1 MKIIFIGSVEF
12 SGKAL
17 EKLLE
22 INANIIGI
30 ITKESSAFNSDFK
43 NLKPIGELNNIPSI
57 YSNNINDEETLFWI
71 RELKPDILM
80 CFGWSNLIKKKV
92 LEVAPMGVIGFHPT
106 LLPNNR
112 GRHPLIWA
120 KVLGLEKSGNT
131 FFFMDEGAD
140 TGDIISQKSFNIK
153 NDDDASS
160 LYQKMVDLAMIQI
173 PELHNQLKSGNYIRI
188 PQEKI
193 DGNKWRKRSV
203 KDGLID
209 FRLST
214 RQICNLVR
222 ALSKPYVGAHIEIEN
237 KNYVVWKV
245 KEGKIGAYSK
255 NIEPGKVLSI
265 IENKIEVKTGN
276 TSIWLVNH
284 ELKVLPQIGSYL

>member
-12 SGKAL
+12 SAKTL

-22 INANIIGI
+22 VDANIVGI
-30 ITKESSAFNSDFK
+30 ITKESSDFNSDFSD
-43 NLKPIGELNNIPSI
+43 LKPIAKLNGIPAL
-57 YSNNINDEETLFWI
+57 YANNINSEETLLWI
-71 RELKPDILM
+71 REFKPDILM
-80 CFGWSNLIKKKV
+80 CFGWSNLIKKEV
-92 LEVAPMGVIGFHPT
+92 LEVAPMGVVGFHPT

-120 KVLGLEKSGNT
+120 KALGLDKSGNT

-140 TGDIISQKSFNIK
+140 TGDILSQKPFKINK
-153 NDDDASS
+153 EDDASS
-160 LYQKMVDLAMIQI
+160 LYQKMVDLAIIQI
-173 PELHNQLKSGNYIRI
+173 PEFHDQLKSGNYPRI
-188 PQEKI
+188 SQDKNA
-193 DGNKWRKRSV
+193 GNTWRKRSI

-214 RQICNLVR
+214 QQICNLVR
-222 ALSKPYVGAHIEIEN
+222 ALTKPYVGAHIGIEK

-245 KEGKIGAYSK
+245 EEGEAESLAI

-265 IENKIEVKTGN
+265 VENKIQIKTGDG
-276 TSIWLVNH
+276 SVWLVNH
-284 ELKVLPQIGSYL
+284 ELKALPKIGTYL

>member
-12 SGKAL
+12 SAKTL
-17 EKLLE
+17 EKL
-22 INANIIGI
+22 IDIDANIVGV

-43 NLKPIGELNNIPSI
+43 NLKPLAMLHGIPAL
-57 YSNNINDEETLFWI
+57 YSNDINSEETLLWI
-71 RELKPDILM
+71 RKLKPDILM
-80 CFGWSNLIKKKV
+80 CFGWSNLIKKEV
-92 LEVAPMGVIGFHPT
+92 LEVARMGVVGFHPA

-120 KVLGLEKSGNT
+120 KALGLEKSGNT

-140 TGDIISQKSFNIK
+140 TGDILSQKSFKIK
-153 NDDDASS
+153 KEDDASS
-160 LYQKMVDLAMIQI
+160 LYQKMVDLAIIQI
-173 PELHNQLKSGNYIRI
+173 PEFHDQLKSGNYPRTS
-188 PQEKI
+188 QDKNA
-193 DGNKWRKRSV
+193 GNTWRKRSI

-222 ALSKPYVGAHIEIEN
+222 ALTKPYVGAHIVIKKN
-237 KNYVVWKV
+237 NYVVWKV
-245 KEGKIGAYSK
+245 EEGETEASVI

-265 IENKIEVKTGN
+265 VENKIEVKTGDG
-276 TSIWLVNH
+276 SVWLVNH
-284 ELKVLPQIGSYL
+284 ELKALPKIGTYL